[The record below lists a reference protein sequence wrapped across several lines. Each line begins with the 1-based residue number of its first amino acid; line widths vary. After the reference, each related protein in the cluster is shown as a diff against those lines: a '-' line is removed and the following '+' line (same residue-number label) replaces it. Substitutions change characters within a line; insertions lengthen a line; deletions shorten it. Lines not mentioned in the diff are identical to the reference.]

1 MLRVRHALSGNV
13 LLEISQQELGEIPIA
28 RLKEL
33 LEPKLG
39 ASIFRQ
45 RLLNHQNEVTST
57 LPADTEELQVVVVP
71 FCQDF
76 GEELLAAATIG
87 HVPSLRTIL
96 EKPQHPDGGPGAL
109 HAAARY
115 GHAEAVRLLLQAG
128 AWQDQPGRYDA
139 TPLLEAAEHGTLQ
152 VARILVDAQSDLNQ
166 MGLGRTTPLLA
177 ACERGH
183 LSMAQLLVERGA
195 NKECADARGVTPLLA
210 AAGLC
215 GSLPLVELLLDAK
228 ASCNVLDTDG
238 KTPLRLAAGMGHADV
253 VQCLLTTD
261 DVDVDARDALG
272 ATPLWAAAR
281 NGRVRVT
288 QLLLQHRAEKDAR
301 DIDGETPL
309 LTAAETGHLQVV
321 KTLLEARA
329 DKEAADGEGR
339 SPLRAAAEHGRKA
352 VVECL
357 LEAGAGVV
365 GASINAACLLGRSAL
380 YCATW
385 SGHKELVETLLAAR
399 CDAMQGD
406 GDDVLPLH
414 LAAGKGHLP
423 LLPLLFS
430 STALEK
436 GDAKG
441 ATALWRAAQK
451 GQLDAV
457 QVLVLARADVNA
469 VDKGNQTPLQIATA
483 KCHHQVVNFL
493 QAETEPLAK
502 RRRLCGSSET

>member
-45 RLLNHQNEVTST
+45 RLLNHQNEVIST

-210 AAGLC
+210 AAGFC

-339 SPLRAAAEHGRKA
+339 ITCCGRAWPKGRGGMS
-352 VVECL
+352 
-357 LEAGAGVV
+357 AG
-365 GASINAACLLGRSAL
+365 SRSLDQCRLSLGSQR
-380 YCATW
+380 
-385 SGHKELVETLLAAR
+385 
-399 CDAMQGD
+399 
-406 GDDVLPLH
+406 
-414 LAAGKGHLP
+414 
-423 LLPLLFS
+423 
-430 STALEK
+430 
-436 GDAKG
+436 
-441 ATALWRAAQK
+441 
-451 GQLDAV
+451 
-457 QVLVLARADVNA
+457 LVLCHMEWAQGVGRNFAGGSLRCHAGRRCKSWFRREPMSMLLTKVIKHLSRLLQPSAIIRWSTSSKLKLNRWRSGVAFVGRAR
-469 VDKGNQTPLQIATA
+469 
-483 KCHHQVVNFL
+483 H
-493 QAETEPLAK
+493 
-502 RRRLCGSSET
+502 SEA